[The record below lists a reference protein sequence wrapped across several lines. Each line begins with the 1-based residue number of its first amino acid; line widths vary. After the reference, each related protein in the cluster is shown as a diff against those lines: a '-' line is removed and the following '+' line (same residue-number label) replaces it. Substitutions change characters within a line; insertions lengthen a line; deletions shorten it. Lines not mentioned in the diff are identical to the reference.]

1 MSQMRQHAPL
11 SPMGQGFISSARLKT
26 VVQPFSRATS
36 IISIA
41 AGSILFISGMRLL
54 LV

>member
-1 MSQMRQHAPL
+1 
-11 SPMGQGFISSARLKT
+11 

-41 AGSILFISGMRLL
+41 AGSMLLMSGMYLL